1 MFVSIGQ
8 LSYCTQLGV
17 FDISLLQRI
26 GPLLAK
32 QQWPGLYLHALAFF
46 TSIFRVLVTL
56 LWLSLLTLS
65 LPLYSIYALSVTTLQ
80 LFGVQYPL
88 SFCAGMVLV
97 QLGLHFSL
105 KRHMDNS
112 AGSFVFTPLSVF
124 EKSPTYH
131 KTLLKPCGEQAQGT
145 LTTMSDRTLVLDHWY
160 NVKLFSS
167 KKSRII
173 YAKFSIPATHFWG
186 PNNKLRITGIQFF
199 KLKTQMNQINSIIV
213 V

>member
-32 QQWPGLYLHALAFF
+32 QQWPGLYLHALL
-46 TSIFRVLVTL
+46 SYSYLRVLVTL
-56 LWLSLLTLS
+56 LTLSLSLFLSLL
-65 LPLYSIYALSVTTLQ
+65 YSQSMLFLLQ

-112 AGSFVFTPLSVF
+112 AGSVSPSFCHWSSLLPISWLLSSVVSRPKLLLPQDPTNNVFG
-124 EKSPTYH
+124 H
-131 KTLLKPCGEQAQGT
+131 
-145 LTTMSDRTLVLDHWY
+145 
-160 NVKLFSS
+160 
-167 KKSRII
+167 
-173 YAKFSIPATHFWG
+173 
-186 PNNKLRITGIQFF
+186 LREMT
-199 KLKTQMNQINSIIV
+199 S
-213 V
+213 

>member
-1 MFVSIGQ
+1 MSIGQ

-17 FDISLLQRI
+17 FDISLPQRI

-124 EKSPTYH
+124 EKSLPYH

-145 LTTMSDRTLVLDHWY
+145 LTTMSDRTLVLDHNHLFGITNAALPWDWI
-160 NVKLFSS
+160 KLILNEQNAF
-167 KKSRII
+167 IWLWDLI
-173 YAKFSIPATHFWG
+173 FF
-186 PNNKLRITGIQFF
+186 PNYFPTTF
-199 KLKTQMNQINSIIV
+199 
-213 V
+213 